1 MTALRSLARKVNG
14 AVDDRLSR
22 LDDEQLLRILRTSAG
37 QRVLF
42 TGLAVRLRAAAAK
55 GLHATI
61 QFDLTDEGKPAGTWT
76 VGLDGVAG
84 ARARPRAAKEPS
96 ATLTLELIDLGRMA
110 AGRLDPGAAVMS
122 GKLELQG
129 DYGVLMRLSGFLSPH

>member
-1 MTALRSLARKVNG
+1 MPALRNLARKVDRV
-14 AVDDRLSR
+14 VDDRLSR
-22 LDDEQLLRILRTSAG
+22 LDDEQLRRILRTSAG

-42 TGLAVRLRAAAAK
+42 TGLAVRLRAAAAR
-55 GLHATI
+55 GLNATI
-61 QFDLTDEGKPAGTWT
+61 QFDLTDEGKPAGTWI

-96 ATLTLELIDLGRMA
+96 ATLTIELIDLGRMA

-129 DYGVLMRLSGFLSPH
+129 DYGVLMRLSGFLSPR